1 MDRLENLLRKVN
13 FETLEKFLGSKVFN
27 INLSTL
33 IVGVA
38 IVVYSLI
45 FSYFTILKDFQFR
58 TYAWDLG
65 IFNQALWTTL
75 HNGKLFYYTCEL
87 LINPSGSFFG
97 IHFSPI
103 IFLLLPVYVIH
114 PAPQTLLVIQ
124 SFILALAALPLY
136 KLVIHVLK
144 YKVVGIVFVLLY
156 LLYPPLQGVNW
167 FDFHVQSF
175 LPLFFL
181 SAIYFFEKQ
190 NWKTYFLFVIL
201 SLMCEEHASMIVI
214 FVGFFA
220 ILQYKGRLIF
230 ALKTRK
236 FKDTFVLV
244 AVATIV
250 LAVLWYLMT
259 LWVRGSFFPVN
270 PDFIYE
276 FNAAEN
282 WIVLGVQNPIDIPLY
297 IVLHPT
303 RAVTALSYDFLAKIG
318 YLLILFGPLA
328 LRPLFS
334 LKHTL
339 PAFPWLLYA
348 LFSNYQPYY
357 GISNQYPA
365 YIIAFIFTASIFAIV
380 DKGGIGDLKVLKRR
394 LAAMLLCSL
403 VAVLL
408 VSPLSPLVTIVYPES
423 GLGST
428 TEHEEFLHEILT
440 YVPRDASI
448 ITQSNIFPHVSSR
461 INAYAI
467 PTIHLIWRRK
477 VSEFTDFTNETLRN
491 VEFVLVDIQS
501 DLHATELL
509 FSLLQENH
517 EFRVFVSAAGII
529 LFKKNYDGN
538 ATILAPYNV
547 TYDYRSLTLYSGEI
561 MEDPNST
568 SGTVLYFNGCSGYSP
583 MFWYGPRSILPP
595 GKYNVT
601 LRLKING
608 TGEIFTIE
616 FCSKNGQH
624 ILASETLFDSNT
636 TSKAGW
642 VNQTFYLNLDNPIV
656 DFEVRAMNVSPQA
669 EIYLDYIDIKQISL
683 KHE

>member
-1 MDRLENLLRKVN
+1 MDRLENLVRKVN
-13 FETLEKFLGSKVFN
+13 IETLENFLDSKVFN

-33 IVGVA
+33 VVGVA
-38 IVVYSLI
+38 IVFYSLI
-45 FSYFTILKDFQFR
+45 FSYFTIIKNFQFR

-75 HNGKLFYYTCEL
+75 HDGKLFYYTCEL
-87 LINPSGSFFG
+87 LLNPSGSFFG

-103 IFLLLPVYVIH
+103 IFLLLPVYAIH
-114 PAPQTLLVIQ
+114 PAPQTLLVTQ

-144 YKVVGIVFVLLY
+144 YRVVGIVFVLLY

-190 NWKTYFLFVIL
+190 NWKTYFLFILL

-214 FVGFFA
+214 FIGFFA
-220 ILQYKGRLIF
+220 ILQYKDRLIF
-230 ALKTRK
+230 AVKTRK

-244 AVATIV
+244 AIATIV
-250 LAVLWYLMT
+250 VAVFWYLMT
-259 LWVRGSFFPVN
+259 LWIRGTFFPVN

-282 WIVLGVQNPIDIPLY
+282 WIVLGVKNPIEIPLY
-297 IVLHPT
+297 IVLHPA
-303 RAVTALSYDFLAKIG
+303 RAITALSYDFLAKIG

-334 LKHTL
+334 LKHIL

-380 DKGGIGDLKVLKRR
+380 DKGGIDDVKVLKRR

-403 VAVLL
+403 VAVIL

-428 TEHEEFLHEILT
+428 TEHEKFLHEILT

-448 ITQSNIFPHVSSR
+448 MTQSNIFPHVSSR

-477 VSEFTDFTNETLRN
+477 VPEFKNFTCETLRN
-491 VEFVLVDIQS
+491 VEFVLVDIKS
-501 DLHATELL
+501 DYHASELM

-517 EFRVFVSAAGII
+517 EFRVFASAAGII
-529 LFKKNYDGN
+529 LFKKNYDGD

-547 TYDYRSLTLYSGEI
+547 TYDYRSLALYSGEI

-568 SGTVLYFNGCSGYSP
+568 SGTVLYFNGSSGYSP
-583 MFWYGPRSILPP
+583 MFWYGPRSILAS

-608 TGEIFTIE
+608 TGEIFTVQ
-616 FCSKNGQH
+616 FCSKKGQQ
-624 ILASETLFDSNT
+624 ILASETLFGSNT
-636 TSKAGW
+636 ASKAVW
-642 VNQTFYLNLDNPIV
+642 VNQTFSLNLHNPII
-656 DFEVRAMNVSPQA
+656 DFEVRAINVSPQA
-669 EIYLDYIDIKQISL
+669 YIHLDYIEIKQVSS
-683 KHE
+683 ETE

>member
-1 MDRLENLLRKVN
+1 MNRLEDLLRKVN
-13 FETLEKFLGSKVFN
+13 FETLEKFLGLKVFN
-27 INLSTL
+27 IDLSML
-33 IVGVA
+33 VVGVA

-45 FSYFTILKDFQFR
+45 FSYFTILKDYQFR

-65 IFNQALWTTL
+65 IFNQALWTTS

-103 IFLLLPVYVIH
+103 IFLLLPVYAMH
-114 PAPQTLLVIQ
+114 PTPQTLLVIQ

-136 KLVIHVLK
+136 KLVRHVLK
-144 YKVVGIVFVLLY
+144 YKVVGIVFVFLY
-156 LLYPPLQGVNW
+156 MLYPPLQGVNW

-214 FVGFFA
+214 FIGFLA
-220 ILQYKGRLIF
+220 ILQHKERLIF
-230 ALKTRK
+230 ALKTKK

-244 AVATIV
+244 SIATIV
-250 LAVLWYLMT
+250 LAVLWYLMA
-259 LWVRGSFFPVN
+259 LWVRDTFFPVN
-270 PDFIYE
+270 PNFIYE
-276 FNAAEN
+276 FRAAEN
-282 WIVLGVQNPIDIPLY
+282 WSVLGVQNPVDIPLY
-297 IVLHPT
+297 IVLHPA
-303 RAVTALSYDFLAKIG
+303 RAVAALSYDFLAKIG

-328 LRPLFS
+328 LRPFFS
-334 LKHTL
+334 LKHIL

-365 YIIAFIFTASIFAIV
+365 YVIAFIFTASIFAIV
-380 DKGGIGDLKVLKRR
+380 DKSGVGDFKVLERR

-403 VAVLL
+403 VAVIL

-428 TEHEEFLHEILT
+428 TEHEEFIHEILT

-461 INAYAI
+461 IDAYAI
-467 PTIHLIWRRK
+467 PTIHPIWRRK
-477 VSEFTDFTNETLRN
+477 ASEFKNFTNETLKN
-491 VEFVLVDIQS
+491 VEFVLVDIKS
-501 DLHATELL
+501 DLYASELM

-517 EFRVFVSAAGII
+517 EFRVFASAAGII
-529 LFKKNYDGN
+529 LFKKNYNGR

-547 TYDYRSLTLYSGEI
+547 TYDYRSLALYSGEI
-561 MEDPNST
+561 MEYPNST
-568 SGTVLYFNGCSGYSP
+568 SGTVLYFNGSSGYSP
-583 MFWYGPRSILPP
+583 MFWYGPRSVLPP

-608 TGEIFTIE
+608 TGKIFTVE
-616 FCSKNGQH
+616 FCSNNGQH
-624 ILASETLFDSNT
+624 VLASETFFGNDL
-636 TSKAGW
+636 TSKAAW
-642 VNQTFYLNLDNPIV
+642 VNQTFYLDLDNPLM
-656 DFEVRAMNVSPQA
+656 DFEVRAMNVSTQA
-669 EIYLDYIDIKQISL
+669 DIYLDYIDIKQISS
-683 KHE
+683 

>member
-103 IFLLLPVYVIH
+103 IFLLLPVYAIH
-114 PAPQTLLVIQ
+114 PAPQTLLVTQ

-220 ILQYKGRLIF
+220 ILQYKERLIF

-244 AVATIV
+244 AIATIV

-394 LAAMLLCSL
+394 LAAMSLCSL

-636 TSKAGW
+636 TSKAVW

>member
-220 ILQYKGRLIF
+220 ILQYKERLIF

-394 LAAMLLCSL
+394 LAAMSLCSL

-636 TSKAGW
+636 TSKAVW

-669 EIYLDYIDIKQISL
+669 EIYLDYIDIKQIIL

>member
-1 MDRLENLLRKVN
+1 MNRLENLLRKVN
-13 FETLEKFLGSKVFN
+13 FETLEKFFGLRVFN
-27 INLSTL
+27 IDLSML
-33 IVGVA
+33 VVGVA
-38 IVVYSLI
+38 IVVYTLI
-45 FSYFTILKDFQFR
+45 FSYFTILKDYQFR

-65 IFNQALWTTL
+65 IFSQALWTTL

-103 IFLLLPVYVIH
+103 IFLILPVYAIH
-114 PAPQTLLVIQ
+114 PTPQTLLVVQ

-136 KLVIHVLK
+136 KLVRHVLK
-144 YKVVGIVFVLLY
+144 YKVVGIVFVFLY
-156 LLYPPLQGVNW
+156 LLYPLLQGINW

-190 NWKTYFLFVIL
+190 NWKTYFLFIIL
-201 SLMCEEHASMIVI
+201 SLMCEEHASMIAI
-214 FVGFFA
+214 FIGFFA
-220 ILQYKGRLIF
+220 ILQHKERFIF
-230 ALKTRK
+230 ALKTK
-236 FKDTFVLV
+236 KLKNTIFLV
-244 AVATIV
+244 SIGTIV

-259 LWVRGSFFPVN
+259 LWVRDTFFPMN

-276 FNAAEN
+276 FKAAEN
-282 WIVLGVQNPIDIPLY
+282 WSVLGVQDPIKIPLY
-297 IVLHPT
+297 IVLYPA
-303 RAVTALSYDFLAKIG
+303 RAVAALSYDFLAKIS

-328 LRPLFS
+328 LRPFFS
-334 LKHTL
+334 LKHIL
-339 PAFPWLLYA
+339 PAFPWLLFA

-365 YIIAFIFTASIFAIV
+365 YIIAFVFIASVFAIV
-380 DKGGIGDLKVLKRR
+380 DKNGIGDLKVLERR

-403 VAVLL
+403 VAVIL

-423 GLGST
+423 GLSAT
-428 TEHEEFLHEILT
+428 KHEEFIHEILT

-467 PTIHLIWRRK
+467 PTIHSIWRRK
-477 VSEFTDFTNETLRN
+477 ASEFKNFTNETLKN
-491 VEFVLVDIQS
+491 VEFILVDIKS
-501 DLHATELL
+501 DLYASGMM

-517 EFRVFVSAAGII
+517 EFRVFASAAGII

-568 SGTVLYFNGCSGYSP
+568 SGMVLYFNGSSGYSP
-583 MFWYGPRSILPP
+583 MFWYGPRSVLPP
-595 GKYNVT
+595 GKYTVT

-608 TGEIFTIE
+608 TGEIFTVE
-616 FCSKNGQH
+616 FCSNNGQH
-624 ILASETLFDSNT
+624 VLASETFFDSDLAR
-636 TSKAGW
+636 KAVW
-642 VNQTFYLNLDNPIV
+642 VNQTFYLDLDNPLI
-656 DFEVRAMNVSPQA
+656 DFEVRAMNVSTQA
-669 EIYLDYIDIKQISL
+669 DIYLDYIDIQQISS
-683 KHE
+683 

>member
-1 MDRLENLLRKVN
+1 MNRLDNLLRKVN
-13 FETLEKFLGSKVFN
+13 FETLERFFGLKVFN
-27 INLSTL
+27 IDLSM
-33 IVGVA
+33 IVVGMA

-103 IFLLLPVYVIH
+103 IFLLLPAYAIH
-114 PAPQTLLVIQ
+114 PTPQTLLVIQ

-136 KLVIHVLK
+136 KLARHVLK

-201 SLMCEEHASMIVI
+201 SLMCEEHASMIVTFI
-214 FVGFFA
+214 GFFA
-220 ILQYKGRLIF
+220 ILQYKERLIL
-230 ALKTRK
+230 ALKTK
-236 FKDTFVLV
+236 KLNDTFVLV
-244 AVATIV
+244 SIVTIV

-259 LWVRGSFFPVN
+259 LWVRDTFFPVN

-276 FNAAEN
+276 FRAAEN

-297 IVLHPT
+297 IVLHPA
-303 RAVTALSYDFLAKIG
+303 RAVAALSYDFLAKIG

-328 LRPLFS
+328 LRPFFS
-334 LKHTL
+334 LKHIL

-365 YIIAFIFTASIFAIV
+365 YIVAFIFTASIFAIV
-380 DKGGIGDLKVLKRR
+380 DKSGIGDLKVLERR

-403 VAVLL
+403 VGVIL

-428 TEHEEFLHEILT
+428 TEHEELIREILT
-440 YVPRDASI
+440 YVPPGASI

-467 PTIHLIWRRK
+467 PTIHAIWKRK
-477 VSEFTDFTNETLRN
+477 VPEFKDFTNETLRK
-491 VEFVLVDIQS
+491 VEFILVDIKS
-501 DLHATELL
+501 DLYASELL

-517 EFRVFVSAAGII
+517 EFRVFASAAGII
-529 LFKKNYDGN
+529 LFKKNYDGS
-538 ATILAPYNV
+538 ATILAAYNV
-547 TYDYRSLTLYSGEI
+547 TYDYRSLTLYSGET

-568 SGTVLYFNGCSGYSP
+568 RGMVLYFNGSSGYSP
-583 MFWYGPRSILPP
+583 MFWFGPRSVLPP
-595 GKYNVT
+595 GEYYVT
-601 LRLKING
+601 LSLKING
-608 TGEIFTIE
+608 TGEIFTVE
-616 FCSKNGQH
+616 FCSNNGQH
-624 ILASETLFDSNT
+624 VLASETFFDDDFER
-636 TSKAGW
+636 KDVW
-642 VNQTFYLNLDNPIV
+642 VNQTFYLDLDNPLI
-656 DFEVRAMNVSPQA
+656 DFEVRAINVSTNA
-669 EIYLDYIDIKQISL
+669 DIYLDYIDIKQISS
-683 KHE
+683 